1 MELHDISDYFVHISE
16 PEKPVALNGNGFII
30 QSRNSTTADESYNFE
45 FHQENN
51 NIEETEY
58 DFEQEN
64 YKQSNSIQDATSD
77 NTKEPAINEK
87 SSVINKVVQEQ
98 CNKINKASL
107 NTKPTLP
114 LSPWNQSIT
123 LEDKVQRF
131 LAQAAEL
138 AHQNTTKITSEYR

>member
-16 PEKPVALNGNGFII
+16 YEKPGALNGNGFII

-77 NTKEPAINEK
+77 NTKEQNIDEK

>member
-1 MELHDISDYFVHISE
+1 M
-16 PEKPVALNGNGFII
+16 ALNGNGFII

-58 DFEQEN
+58 DFEQEKH
-64 YKQSNSIQDATSD
+64 KQSNSIQYATSD
-77 NTKEPAINEK
+77 NTNERPINEK

-107 NTKPTLP
+107 DTKPTLP

>member
-64 YKQSNSIQDATSD
+64 YKQLNSIQDATSD
-77 NTKEPAINEK
+77 NTKEQPINER
-87 SSVINKVVQEQ
+87 SSVINKAVQEQ